1 MIVPKLGN
9 DYQSDLNL
17 INKSEG
23 EDKIMG
29 NMVEEINRL
38 TEEVNAY
45 RQAEDELSCARES
58 AEMDLDEALEE
69 LFNQ

>member
-1 MIVPKLGN
+1 MIVSKLDN

-17 INKSEG
+17 INKSKG

-29 NMVEEINRL
+29 NMVEEIKRL

-45 RQAEDELSCARES
+45 RQAEDELGCARES